1 MGINWTKFIALNM
14 PIVMRQKRIFNF
26 LRVLLSDIEDIN
38 SRGEEW
44 RTRALQR
51 ASYNSS
57 AIMLERMIR
66 EQMGAAVEIHP
77 LDNSSYDFKVVVVKA
92 GDSYDDARLRAL
104 IDTYKPAD
112 KAYYIENGAVEYE
125 VSYTDYQCEQVNE
138 VISVEFMSY
147 RCEEINVDIANT
159 ITLVVD
165 KTEEGETEVYAIS
178 EYPVASP
185 IVVTLMYGQQL
196 HFEVG
201 ASRSNGYIPSY
212 GDLIDK
218 WTILDINP
226 AQDEYYHYQP
236 GTVIQWRTRTT
247 DISAR

>member
-1 MGINWTKFIALNM
+1 MRINWSNFIALNL

-26 LRVLLSDIEDIN
+26 FRVMLSGVEDLN
-38 SRGEEW
+38 SRSEEW

-66 EQMGAAVEIHP
+66 EQMGASVEIQH

-125 VSYTDYQCEQVNE
+125 VSYTDYLCEKVSDIMTAQFTNYRCEQVYVNL
-138 VISVEFMSY
+138 I
-147 RCEEINVDIANT
+147 NT
-159 ITLVVD
+159 ISLVV
-165 KTEEGETEVYAIS
+165 EENETGELEVYAIS
-178 EYPVASP
+178 EYPVSSP
-185 IVVTLMYGQQL
+185 IVVSLLTNQQL
-196 HFEVG
+196 QFEVG
-201 ASRSNGYIPSY
+201 ASRSDSY
-212 GDLIDK
+212 YPPYGEEVSK
-218 WTILDINP
+218 WAIESIEP
-226 AQDEYYHYQP
+226 AQDEDYHYQP
-236 GTVIQWRTRTT
+236 GTIIQWRIQTT

>member
-1 MGINWTKFIALNM
+1 MRIKWPRFIALNL

-26 LRVLLSDIEDIN
+26 FSVMLSGLEDLN

-66 EQMGAAVEIHP
+66 EQMGASVEIQH

-112 KAYYIENGAVEYE
+112 KAYYIENGAIEYE
-125 VSYTDYQCEQVNE
+125 VSYTGYECEKVSDIMTAQFTNYRCEQVYVNL
-138 VISVEFMSY
+138 I
-147 RCEEINVDIANT
+147 NT
-159 ITLVVD
+159 ISLVVD
-165 KTEEGETEVYAIS
+165 KNEYGDTTLYAIS
-178 EYPVASP
+178 EYPVSSP
-185 IVVTLMYGQQL
+185 IVVTLTYGLQL
-196 HFEVG
+196 QFEVG
-201 ASRSNGYIPSY
+201 ASRSDSYSPSY
-212 GDLIDK
+212 GDLIDR
-218 WTILDINP
+218 WNIEDIQP
-226 AQDEYYHYQP
+226 AQDEDYHYQP
-236 GTVIQWRTRTT
+236 GTVIQWRIQTT